1 MPNETENSSSSTRQM
16 DMLDILDSNQPD
28 CLSDTDYLALLFYPL
43 GDSEIPHVLFERA
56 RSPQP
61 RWTEYGLQGQV
72 TALEAGLDQRLVN
85 LLSDETRLIQT
96 IRKLDPLSKLSTST
110 NGPWSCSVANS
121 SKTNLGRSVTEHARG
136 EWSLK
141 IWNWICKIW
150 NWICFVL
157 PRDRFWEPR

>member
-1 MPNETENSSSSTRQM
+1 M
-16 DMLDILDSNQPD
+16 DILDVLDSNQPD
-28 CLSDTDYLALLFYPL
+28 RLSDTDYLALLFYPL

-61 RWTEYGLQGQV
+61 RWTECGLQGQV

-121 SKTNLGRSVTEHARG
+121 SKTNLCRSVTEHARG

-141 IWNWICKIW
+141 IL
-150 NWICFVL
+150 NWICFVF